1 MRHLA
6 TRPRPSCSSRLA
18 RQAQNAYE
26 CKTMCTVHP
35 SRWTARASAACGS
48 TSSSSASSSSSVL
61 PPELADYRPN
71 VGVCLVNKQGL
82 VFAATRVDDP
92 AKSWQMPQGGID
104 PGEDPLTAAV
114 RVRGGAITCKGPWHP
129 QELGDME
136 DH

>member
-1 MRHLA
+1 
-6 TRPRPSCSSRLA
+6 
-18 RQAQNAYE
+18 
-26 CKTMCTVHP
+26 MCDSQRT
-35 SRWTARASAACGS
+35 RWTARASGTCGS
-48 TSSSSASSSSSVL
+48 TSSSNSASSSSSVL

-114 RVRGGAITCKGPWHP
+114 RVRGSAINGKGIII
-129 QELGDME
+129 QKN
-136 DH
+136 